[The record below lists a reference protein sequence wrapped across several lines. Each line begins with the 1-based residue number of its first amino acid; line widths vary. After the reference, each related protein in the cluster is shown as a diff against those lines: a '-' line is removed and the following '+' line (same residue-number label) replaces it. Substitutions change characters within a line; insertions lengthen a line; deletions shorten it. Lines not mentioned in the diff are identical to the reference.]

1 MQSAVEQG
9 KLMIPVAKVMDSGD
23 YTCRVVG
30 ISGNFQ
36 ATARLEVVASKISF
50 IYSEFCNYQLNN
62 FKLKVKL
69 LKLLELCHTEALLQP
84 VTQKFKDI
92 NTKLA

>member
-30 ISGNFQ
+30 VSGNYQ
-36 ATARLEVVASKISF
+36 ATARLEVVASKNSF
-50 IYSEFCNYQLNN
+50 YYLENAIFSMTLGLN
-62 FKLKVKL
+62 LMWSSS
-69 LKLLELCHTEALLQP
+69 
-84 VTQKFKDI
+84 D
-92 NTKLA
+92 